1 VSSREA
7 QVRTRVEQA
16 HALATVHADE
26 PLDGTELPE
35 ALTMRA
41 LAREERES
49 DPRRRTGA
57 ACYLG
62 PLDHGWA
69 EMRGDP
75 DWEALGDLTSDTARR
90 LAALAHGHLDV
101 SPYAFRDRMQ
111 TIADAAA
118 GPDLSPLERLLA
130 DRIGL
135 CWGHLALAESDY
147 LRRLNEGGLS
157 LPMADFF
164 DRDRHRDRAHR
175 RYLQAVKALAQVR
188 KLLGAA
194 VTQINITENRLNV
207 AG

>member
-1 VSSREA
+1 MADPEA
-7 QVRTRVEQA
+7 QVRARVEQA
-16 HALATVHADE
+16 HALSKVHGNE
-26 PLDGTELPE
+26 PLDQTEFPE
-35 ALTMRA
+35 ALSMRA
-41 LAREERES
+41 LAREDRKT

-57 ACYLG
+57 ACYVG

-90 LAALAHGHLDV
+90 LASLAHGHLDV
-101 SPYAFRDRMQ
+101 SPYAFRDKMQ

-118 GPDLSPLERLLA
+118 GPDPSPLERLLA

-157 LPMADFF
+157 LPMADFL
-164 DRDRHRDRAHR
+164 DRHRDRAHR

-188 KLLGAA
+188 KLLGASD
-194 VTQINITENRLNV
+194 RSSR
-207 AG
+207 